1 MSEFR
6 IEKRRE
12 AAEVTLVTGVTIQG
26 VFFLAPSSHLH
37 SGPERVGDVM
47 NIEAGFFPF
56 ERGTETMLVNRAHV
70 LKVTLPPQMI
80 ETQLDASYDVARR
93 RTVKLL
99 LTTGEEITGNVV
111 IYRPPGH
118 DRLSDYAVTDDRF
131 RYVELPD
138 RTVLVNSEHIVALT
152 EVFEL

>member
-6 IEKRRE
+6 VEKRRE
-12 AAEVTLVTGVTIQG
+12 SADLTLITGATMTG
-26 VFFLAPSSHLH
+26 VFFLGPSTHLH
-37 SGPERVGDVM
+37 NGPERVGDVL
-47 NIEAGFFPF
+47 NLEEGFFPF
-56 ERGTETMLVNRAHV
+56 ERGTETLLVNRSHV

-80 ETQLDASYDVARR
+80 EAELDASYHVATR
-93 RTVKLL
+93 RTAKLL

-111 IYRPPGH
+111 IDRPPGY
-118 DRLSDYAVTDDRF
+118 DRLSDYVAADERF
-131 RYVELPD
+131 RYVELAD